1 METPSSTGRS
11 TRSQV
16 AAECTAAS
24 CFTLSSLGSE
34 KSKQEESHSRS
45 RNGEEGAGLVD
56 VTNDSPV
63 VGLAAGRLLV
73 EKTASS
79 SAVESQVRASRT
91 ALSGEEVLR
100 GQVRTLLQKVEEDA
114 ELVNK
119 LLVGNPTPL
128 FSSLLSLAK
137 SPMQLLAPTPAN
149 TPQNPDLNDS
159 KEGFSSVGFA
169 SPCVYPEQDD
179 RLKVSCEE
187 LTSSFTRSSLRYLFL
202 RYILI
207 ILVQVVAAFQNAEER
222 LGPQELLINR
232 TLTFDSPDKSD
243 VSSGDDEELD
253 GLCEGLKKLW
263 VLDVKHRFA
272 EFTGKHTR
280 FIYNSDDEIEGE
292 EEVTAASPSVLVLK
306 GLPTPEGKHLRFQE
320 EEEEED

>member
-91 ALSGEEVLR
+91 AVSGEEVLR

-128 FSSLLSLAK
+128 FSSLLGLAR

-179 RLKVSCEE
+179 HLK
-187 LTSSFTRSSLRYLFL
+187 
-202 RYILI
+202 
-207 ILVQVVAAFQNAEER
+207 LVQVVAAFQNAEER

-232 TLTFDSPDKSD
+232 TLTFDSPEKSD

-320 EEEEED
+320 EEEEAD